1 MRGTPYLDLLA
12 RYESGFS
19 WFQSDAGARRFPPD
33 FARQQVPECTT
44 PRERLPFPSSS
55 ARCAQKGIFSYLHGR
70 FMSPLYDIHNSLR
83 LSNGTALAAENWFA
97 VFFFGA
103 RREQDCQLK
112 NSFREADGRAR
123 ALSYIKQPPD

>member
-19 WFQSDAGARRFPPD
+19 WFQSGAGAQRFPPD
-33 FARQQVPECTT
+33 FARQQVPECR
-44 PRERLPFPSSS
+44 PPASGFLSHRHRHAALKREFP
-55 ARCAQKGIFSYLHGR
+55 SYLHGR
-70 FMSPLYDIHNSLR
+70 FMSPLCDMHNSLR